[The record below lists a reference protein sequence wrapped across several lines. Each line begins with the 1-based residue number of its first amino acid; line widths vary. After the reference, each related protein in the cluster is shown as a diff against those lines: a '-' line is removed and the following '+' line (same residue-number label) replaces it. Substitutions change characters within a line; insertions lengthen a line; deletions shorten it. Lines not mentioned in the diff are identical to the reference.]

1 MGKRSDNKTK
11 LAALSFACKLGGIL
25 ENPNVIKVVAGGG
38 VYRNNKL
45 QMGSVIPLVEPQGS
59 LVAVSPEF

>member
-25 ENPNVIKVVAGGG
+25 ENPSIIKVLAGGG

-45 QMGSVIPLVEPQGS
+45 QMGSVIPLIQPRGS
-59 LVAVSPEF
+59 SANVSS